1 MYGLVKH
8 SAFPFCERFLLYI
21 FSSLMALF
29 IPQMTDVL
37 LFLTAESADERLE
50 AVMNRVP
57 SLDCRNCPL
66 SRTDCQRDW
75 MKEFSSSTSKKDNYM
90 TKIIHPDMKALLA
103 GKESFHILDAN
114 LWNAKQMISI
124 GTRHNTCHL
133 FLGEVAAERKRRSFY
148 KTIGMMRDRWRQRF
162 RPVIHP
168 SQLHTLF

>member
-75 MKEFSSSTSKKDNYM
+75 MKEFSSSTSKRI
-90 TKIIHPDMKALLA
+90 T
-103 GKESFHILDAN
+103 
-114 LWNAKQMISI
+114 
-124 GTRHNTCHL
+124 T
-133 FLGEVAAERKRRSFY
+133 
-148 KTIGMMRDRWRQRF
+148 
-162 RPVIHP
+162 
-168 SQLHTLF
+168 

>member
-50 AVMNRVP
+50 AEMNRVP
-57 SLDCRNCPL
+57 SLDCRNRPL

-75 MKEFSSSTSKKDNYM
+75 MKEFSSSTSKRI
-90 TKIIHPDMKALLA
+90 T
-103 GKESFHILDAN
+103 
-114 LWNAKQMISI
+114 
-124 GTRHNTCHL
+124 T
-133 FLGEVAAERKRRSFY
+133 
-148 KTIGMMRDRWRQRF
+148 
-162 RPVIHP
+162 
-168 SQLHTLF
+168 